1 MKWESLEHKRGDL
14 NFTAADALVAFAR
27 ANHMRI
33 RGHTLV
39 WHRQTPLWVFKDE
52 AGTDLV
58 PSAENSTLV
67 LAREQKHIREVVS
80 HFKDDVYC
88 WDVVNEVID
97 ADETDGFRRSKWFK
111 ITGTAYIDSA
121 FRVAHEVAPNAK
133 LYINEYDTT
142 SPRKRAF
149 LLDLVRHLRAKGI
162 PVDGVGHQMH
172 STLGSPSTQAI
183 ADTIGMF
190 SALGVENQITE
201 LDMSLYSDPVS
212 QELRHTR
219 HLLLEQGYRYRDFF
233 RTFRELKGK
242 ITSVT
247 FWGIADDHTWLKR
260 FPIARRDLPLL
271 FDERLQTKYAYWGI
285 VNPARLPK
293 QKAAGK

>member
-1 MKWESLEHKRGDL
+1 M
-14 NFTAADALVAFAR
+14 
-27 ANHMRI
+27 
-33 RGHTLV
+33 
-39 WHRQTPLWVFKDE
+39 
-52 AGTDLV
+52 
-58 PSAENSTLV
+58 
-67 LAREQKHIREVVS
+67 
-80 HFKDDVYC
+80 
-88 WDVVNEVID
+88 
-97 ADETDGFRRSKWFK
+97 
-111 ITGTAYIDSA
+111 
-121 FRVAHEVAPNAK
+121 
-133 LYINEYDTT
+133 
-142 SPRKRAF
+142 
-149 LLDLVRHLRAKGI
+149 RHLRAKGI

-201 LDMSLYSDPVS
+201 LDMSLYSDRVS

-242 ITSVT
+242 ITSAT